1 MTEALRISKRGVFAM
16 FRVID
21 QTNKHRFPKIMDGQ
35 FRLRHEIFVQEKGWK
50 EFEAG
55 NYETDNY
62 DNDDAV
68 YFAAIEGVD
77 DVIGGFRLYPTTLPH
92 MISEE
97 FAHLVEGS
105 VIQRP
110 DVMEWTRFAI
120 CRERRRSNTYSEL
133 LAAMQEYGLMEGLS
147 GVTAVIRT
155 HRVRAMQA
163 FGCSVLPLGLPHDVG
178 GESCVA
184 LYFEISEEV
193 LDRIRDVGKIS
204 GAVLDSGERMSGLN
218 QDVKINRS

>member
-1 MTEALRISKRGVFAM
+1 M
-16 FRVID
+16 FKVID
-21 QTNKHRFPKIMDGQ
+21 RTNKHRYPEIMHGQ
-35 FRLRHEIFVQEKGWK
+35 YRLRHEIFVKEKGWK

-62 DNDDAV
+62 DNDAAV
-68 YFAAIEGVD
+68 YFASVEGAD
-77 DVIGGFRLYPTTLPH
+77 DVVGGFRLYPTTLPH

-97 FAHLVEGS
+97 FPHLVEGAI
-105 VIQRP
+105 IQRP

-120 CRERRRSNTYSEL
+120 CRERRRSTTYSEL

-163 FGCSVLPLGLPHDVG
+163 AGCTVLPLGLPHDIG

-184 LYFEISEEV
+184 LYFEIGEDV
-193 LDRIRDVGKIS
+193 LDRIREVGGLPGS
-204 GAVLDSGERMSGLN
+204 VLDPDPRLPSRDV
-218 QDVKINRS
+218 DVKINQ